1 MDGAINPSDRTDWVH
16 SSIESRRLDGDEAR
30 NKQLTII
37 EKFTHFIGN
46 MKGRR
51 LTSKLSQVTNSK
63 QVALNR
69 VGARE
74 RGSG

>member
-37 EKFTHFIGN
+37 VKFHTFYRKYERTATDVKVIPGY
-46 MKGRR
+46 KFKAGC
-51 LTSKLSQVTNSK
+51 
-63 QVALNR
+63 AE
-69 VGARE
+69 ARE
-74 RGSG
+74 RSSG